1 MAASTPENKPT
12 PPHPHPYVSHAVRPH
27 FSLGTLSAGACTLFI
42 VLLSAWGMVTLYLIP
57 LLVYAVPCRAGL
69 SRKPRHL
76 WLPFTLIS
84 IALAA
89 GLAYQLT
96 FHTPMSDG
104 ETHYNGYPIRRPENA
119 PWNTDPLHLAALLNL
134 TLISG
139 LTLLPLSLTT
149 TLLRPGSN
157 E

>member
-1 MAASTPENKPT
+1 MSNAA
-12 PPHPHPYVSHAVRPH
+12 RPR

-84 IALAA
+84 IALAVA
-89 GLAYQLT
+89 LAYQLT
-96 FHTPMSDG
+96 FHTPRSDG
-104 ETHYNGYPIRRPENA
+104 ETLYNGYPVRRPESD
-119 PWNTDPLHLAALLNL
+119 PWDTDPLHLAALLNL

-149 TLLRPGSN
+149 TLVRPRSN